1 MKKTKFNHYYYT
13 NLRLALVLTVAVP
26 GMAAMQSCTDW
37 DDSDC
42 TDSRIPNALVTV
54 CPAEDGTF
62 AMVLDDNTVLHP
74 TNLKTSPFGDKE
86 VRALVNYTD
95 ETDGNAPVRNVK
107 VNWVDSIR
115 TKLPVETGGPEADVA
130 LGDDPLEIINDWVT
144 VAEDGY
150 ITLRIRTRMGHVGA
164 KHIINLV
171 SGTNPDNPFELVLR
185 HNANGDTD
193 GNYGDALI
201 AFNLNNM
208 PARDADKVKIK
219 LVWTSFSGRKSAEFD
234 LKMRPE

>member
-1 MKKTKFNHYYYT
+1 MEKTKLKHRFIKM
-13 NLRLALVLTVAVP
+13 RLALALAVTVP

-37 DDSDC
+37 GDSDC
-42 TDSRIPNALVTV
+42 MDSRIPNALVTV

-62 AMVLDDNTVLHP
+62 TMVLDDNTVLHP

-115 TKLPVETGGPEADVA
+115 TKMPVETAGPDADAA
-130 LGDDPLEIINDWVT
+130 LGNDPLEIINDWVT

-164 KHIINLV
+164 KHYINLV

-219 LVWTSFSGRKSAEFD
+219 LVWTSFSGQKSAEFD
-234 LKMRPE
+234 LKMRPK